1 MILLS
6 IVVDN
11 KKLRKAINFS
21 IMIQSSTI
29 HHHQSSIINQGARQ
43 RTFRLEVV

>member
-21 IMIQSSTI
+21 VMIQSSYI
-29 HHHQSSIINQGARQ
+29 HQPFNQHAQ
-43 RTFRLEVV
+43 AHFA